1 MSPVPLRV
9 LLRFLAL
16 FALLLT
22 VALPSVAQND
32 PTKRLVLKDGSY
44 QSVVK
49 WEVKGDR
56 VRYLS
61 AERFEWEEVP
71 GSLVDWDATNKY
83 AEDLKKGVSHD
94 AAQVDQEVEAERK
107 EMDARSPEVAP
118 GLRLPDTGG
127 VFLFETFAQLPQLVE
142 LAQNGSDINRNTGTN
157 ILRATVNPLSSAKQT
172 IELPGLHAAIQAHGA
187 RPVIYVSAADEAA
200 AQSPSPDKSAANG
213 PADKKDTDKQ
223 PVPAAQRFQ
232 IVRLQP
238 KKSTRLVG
246 NLKIAVYGKVSQ
258 DESFVPS
265 SMESI
270 SGSWFKLTPNQDL
283 APGEYAVV
291 EMLNSKDMNLY
302 IWDFGMNPAAPA
314 NQTAWKPVQTNV
326 PTGGDEPPT
335 LQKKPN

>member
-1 MSPVPLRV
+1 MFPASRHS
-9 LLRFLAL
+9 LLRCPIALA
-16 FALLLT
+16 FLLLL
-22 VALPSVAQND
+22 ALPSVAQND

-71 GSLVDWDATNKY
+71 GSMVDWDATNKY

-94 AAQVDQEVEAERK
+94 AAQVDKEVDAERK

-172 IELPGLHAAIQAHGA
+172 IELPGLHAAVQAHGG
-187 RPVIYVSAADEAA
+187 RPAIYVSATDEAPA
-200 AQSPSPDKSAANG
+200 PSPSTDKSAPNG
-213 PADKKDTDKQ
+213 AADKKDADKQ
-223 PVPAAQRFQ
+223 PAPAAQRFQ

-270 SGSWFKLTPNQDL
+270 SGNWFKLTPNQDL
-283 APGEYAVV
+283 PPGEYAVV

-302 IWDFGMNPAAPA
+302 IWDFGVNPAAPA
-314 NQTAWKPVQTNV
+314 NQTAWKPIQTNV
-326 PTGGDEPPT
+326 QTGGDEPPT
-335 LQKKPN
+335 LQKKPD

>member
-1 MSPVPLRV
+1 MSSVPLRV
-9 LLRFLAL
+9 FRSAAL
-16 FALLLT
+16 FALLLAF
-22 VALPSVAQND
+22 ALPSTGQND

-94 AAQVDQEVEAERK
+94 TAQVDKEVEAERK
-107 EMDARSPEVAP
+107 EMDARSPEVAH

-172 IELPGLHAAIQAHGA
+172 IELPGLHAAVQAHGA
-187 RPVIYVSAADEAA
+187 RPVIYVSAADEAPAPSSTDKTA
-200 AQSPSPDKSAANG
+200 ASA
-213 PADKKDTDKQ
+213 ADKKDADKQ
-223 PVPAAQRFQ
+223 PPSAAQRFQ
-232 IVRLQP
+232 IVQLQP
-238 KKSTRLVG
+238 KKSTRVVG
-246 NLKIAVYGKVSQ
+246 NLKIAVYGKVNQ

-270 SGSWFKLTPNQDL
+270 SGNWYKLTPNQDL

-291 EMLNSKDMNLY
+291 EMLSSKDMNLY
-302 IWDFGMNPAAPA
+302 IWDFGVNPAAPA
-314 NQTAWKPVQTNV
+314 NQTAWKPIQTNV
-326 PTGGDEPPT
+326 QTGGDEPPT

>member
-1 MSPVPLRV
+1 MFPASRHS
-9 LLRFLAL
+9 LLRCLLAL
-16 FALLLT
+16 AFLLLL
-22 VALPSVAQND
+22 ALPSVAQND

-56 VRYLS
+56 VHYLS

-71 GSLVDWDATNKY
+71 GSMVDWDATNKY

-94 AAQVDQEVEAERK
+94 AAEVDKEVDAERK

-172 IELPGLHAAIQAHGA
+172 IELPGLHAAVQAHGA
-187 RPVIYVSAADEAA
+187 RPAIYVSAADEAPT
-200 AQSPSPDKSAANG
+200 PSSTDKNAANA
-213 PADKKDTDKQ
+213 ADKKDADKQ
-223 PVPAAQRFQ
+223 PAPAAQRFQ

-238 KKSTRLVG
+238 KKNTRLVG

-270 SGSWFKLTPNQDL
+270 SGNWYKLAPNQDL
-283 APGEYAVV
+283 EPGEYAVV

-302 IWDFGMNPAAPA
+302 IWDFGVNPAAPA
-314 NQTAWKPVQTNV
+314 NQTAWKPIQTNV
-326 PTGGDEPPT
+326 QTGSDEPPA
-335 LQKKPN
+335 LRKPN

>member
-1 MSPVPLRV
+1 MSSVPLRV
-9 LLRFLAL
+9 FRLLAL
-16 FALLLT
+16 FALLL
-22 VALPSVAQND
+22 VSALPSVAQND

-83 AEDLKKGVSHD
+83 AEDLKKGVSHS
-94 AAQVDQEVEAERK
+94 AADVDKEVEAERK

-127 VFLFETFAQLPQLVE
+127 VFLFETFTQLPQLVE
-142 LAQNGSDINRNTGTN
+142 LAQNGSDINKNTGTN

-172 IELPGLHAAIQAHGA
+172 IELPGLHAAVQAHGA
-187 RPVIYVSAADEAA
+187 RPVIYVSAADEAPA
-200 AQSPSPDKSAANG
+200 PSPTDKSSASAAT
-213 PADKKDTDKQ
+213 DKKDADKQ
-223 PVPAAQRFQ
+223 PAPAAQRFQ

-238 KKSTRLVG
+238 KKNTRVVG

-302 IWDFGMNPAAPA
+302 IWDFGVNPAAPA

-326 PTGGDEPPT
+326 QTGGDEPPT